1 MKAQVGIPGA
11 ILLACMA
18 VGFLLFSLAVGRS
31 PRQSPSDIKG
41 SYVFGRAQATPSP
54 APSATRMPSP
64 SPGPTATP
72 VPEPEPVPTASPNSN
87 S

>member
-31 PRQSPSDIKG
+31 QQGTSDIKG
-41 SYVFGRAQATPSP
+41 SDAFGRAQATPSP
-54 APSATRMPSP
+54 APSPTRMPSP

-72 VPEPEPVPTASPNSN
+72 VPEPEPVPTPSPNSN